1 MSTHV
6 KMPHCWKSHV
16 TAHINFLLIGLKI
29 KIITLYSDKNI
40 HFTSTK
46 AMEYTVLTVYVHIIL
61 F

>member
-6 KMPHCWKSHV
+6 KIPHCWKSYV
-16 TAHINFLLIGLKI
+16 TAHINFLLIGLKN
-29 KIITLYSDKNI
+29 KRITLYSDKNI

-46 AMEYTVLTVYVHIIL
+46 AIEYTVLTVYVHFIL